1 MTHPLTPAAAW
12 KQMQEGN
19 QRFVDDAP
27 QHPNQDVARRRNLA
41 AAQHPVAT
49 LFGCSDS
56 RLAAEIIFD
65 LGLGD
70 LFVVRNAGQVIG
82 ESIVASLEYA
92 VAVLEVPLIVV
103 LAHDSCGAV
112 RAAIDGT
119 AIDAAPLPPHIW
131 KLIAPIVPAA
141 RKVLAESGGTTVAEI
156 DADLVGQEHLRNT
169 VGDLL
174 QSSDIIANAV
184 AEGRLGVVGAN
195 YRLAEGTAVPIVAV
209 GIDAEDLAVSTETA
223 HVESTVIET
232 TDIETADIETE
243 GRVPATKEGSE

>member
-1 MTHPLTPAAAW
+1 MTHVLTPAAAW
-12 KQMQEGN
+12 AQMQEGN
-19 QRFVDDAP
+19 RRFVADEP
-27 QHPNQDVARRRNLA
+27 RHPNQDVARRRDLT
-41 AAQHPVAT
+41 AAQNPVAT

-92 VAVLEVPLIVV
+92 VAVLKVPLIVV

-119 AIDAAPLPPHIW
+119 AIDADPLPPHIW

-141 RKVLAESGGTTVAEI
+141 RKVLAESGGTTVADI
-156 DADLVGQEHLRNT
+156 DAELVGQEHLRNT
-169 VGDLL
+169 VKDLL
-174 QSSDIIANAV
+174 QSSELISDAV
-184 AEGRLGVVGAN
+184 AEGRLGIVGAN
-195 YRLAEGTAVPIVAV
+195 YRLAEGTAVPVITV
-209 GIDAEDLAVSTETA
+209 GLDDA
-223 HVESTVIET
+223 H
-232 TDIETADIETE
+232 
-243 GRVPATKEGSE
+243 

>member
-1 MTHPLTPAAAW
+1 MTHPLTPSAAW
-12 KQMQEGN
+12 RQMRDGN
-19 QRFVDDAP
+19 RRFVADEP
-27 QHPNQDVARRRNLA
+27 QHPNQDVVRRKDLA

-70 LFVVRNAGQVIG
+70 LFVVRNAGQVMG

-112 RAAIDGT
+112 RAAIDGS

-141 RKVLAESGGTTVAEI
+141 RKVLAASGGSTVADI
-156 DADLVGQEHLRNT
+156 DSELVGREHLRNT
-169 VGDLL
+169 VSDLL
-174 QSSDIIANAV
+174 QSSEIISNAV
-184 AEGRLGVVGAN
+184 AEGRLGIVGAN
-195 YRLAEGTAVPIVAV
+195 YRLAEGTAVPVIAV
-209 GIDAEDLAVSTETA
+209 GIENDD
-223 HVESTVIET
+223 
-232 TDIETADIETE
+232 DIQGIA
-243 GRVPATKEGSE
+243 PATKEGSE

>member
-1 MTHPLTPAAAW
+1 MTTLTPTAAW
-12 KQMQEGN
+12 DQMLEGN
-19 QRFVDDAP
+19 KRFVSGEP
-27 QHPNQDVARRRNLA
+27 RHPNQDVGRRHDLA
-41 AAQHPVAT
+41 DHQNPLAT

-92 VAVLEVPLIVV
+92 VGILEVPLIVV

-119 AIDAAPLPPHIW
+119 PIDAEPLPPQIW

-141 RKVLAESGGTTVAEI
+141 RKVLAENGGGAVSDI
-156 DADLVGQEHLRNT
+156 DAELVGKEHLRNT
-169 VGDLL
+169 VRNLL
-174 QSSDIIANAV
+174 QSSEMISTAV
-184 AEGRLGVVGAN
+184 AEGRLGIVGAN
-195 YRLAEGTAVPIVAV
+195 YRLSEGTAVPVITV
-209 GIDAEDLAVSTETA
+209 GIESGLAV
-223 HVESTVIET
+223 
-232 TDIETADIETE
+232 D
-243 GRVPATKEGSE
+243 PATLEGSK